1 MDQTVWVYW
10 LPGGSPNASFSPVP
24 IKRGKLAFISQSA
37 AVSNT
42 ILDWAQ
48 QREMGFS
55 YFIALGDSLDIDVDE
70 LLDYLAR
77 DGQTGAI
84 LLYLEQLSDARRFV
98 SAARSASRNKPILV
112 IKSGRSPAAQRLLN
126 TTAGM
131 DPAWDAAIQRAGLLR
146 VQDTHELF
154 SAVETLSHMRPL
166 RGDRLMIISNGAAPA
181 ALALDALWSRNGKL
195 ATLSRETCQKLRDAL
210 PGTWRSLT
218 RSICAMTPAASIMS
232 KRWTFCSI
240 ARILMR

>member
-1 MDQTVWVYW
+1 M
-10 LPGGSPNASFSPVP
+10 
-24 IKRGKLAFISQSA
+24 
-37 AVSNT
+37 
-42 ILDWAQ
+42 
-48 QREMGFS
+48 
-55 YFIALGDSLDIDVDE
+55 
-70 LLDYLAR
+70 LDYLAR
-77 DGQTGAI
+77 DSKTSAI

-195 ATLSRETCQKLRDAL
+195 ATLSEETCQKLRDAL
-210 PGTWRSLT
+210 PWHVAISNPLDLRDD
-218 RSICAMTPAASIMS
+218 ASS
-232 KRWTFCSI
+232 EHYVKTLD
-240 ARILMR
+240 ILLHSRGF